1 VNTTLPIVTSH
12 AYRSLFTAL
21 CLALVL
27 CASSC
32 AEPKPE
38 VAVVLPDPVDST
50 DEDLDGVSVAPM
62 DGLDGPSAPDC
73 DPSALRVIEV
83 RPWTGGGVQVALEL
97 LEEGT
102 PVPDPASVSVAL
114 VLEDGSLEAVP
125 VGLGRVNDGLTA
137 LLLVPQ
143 EDGDAHEETLQAAH
157 QLVDALE
164 SSERIAILIA
174 DEELTLMADLTTRRS
189 HLHTRIDEVTPRL
202 AVDLPQ
208 ALASSRAMLSEIGGA
223 YGPLSR
229 EIISV
234 DGSVPGAMLAA
245 KSKARRT
252 STILVGV
259 CPDGAPLSSLTL
271 ATAQTACTLSAPEI
285 VEHVAQIP
293 CDAAAAAADAW
304 PWPDTIGFEL
314 NANQMEVYDAFHAAL
329 DKSDMTLQLTL
340 GASAPIEAQAHFR
353 GQSSLDCARKSYT
366 VNLKGSEAR
375 RLAPG
380 AANDEFYLIGQCLD
394 DGYFR
399 QLFANA
405 FYREHGLFPLDHRL
419 VEVTLNGESQG
430 AYMLLEK
437 PDETLPRDHLALEA
451 VIRRRFDPE
460 DKPEDVKFPK
470 DAAQAA
476 EVLGAYKETT
486 ALVQIEP
493 PESLGEALDA
503 RIDLDRHLLYL
514 AFQAVMQNGDYVDE
528 AYFYGVREG
537 ENPSAPLY
545 FRPMGW
551 DSDDLFSVCHHQ
563 GVHATPDPH
572 GVAFC
577 VEGDLELAI
586 YAADDLY
593 VRFAEHVE
601 TLLTQT
607 LTPDIV
613 AVRVGAVRDEL
624 FSVLDDEASCAA
636 MVEVGAADCAGLHA
650 HIEARMGDFLGKVAA
665 RNDELLDALSVWKA
679 GR

>member
-1 VNTTLPIVTSH
+1 MKIYAPLAHLTL
-12 AYRSLFTAL
+12 LFATLMA
-21 CLALVL
+21 
-27 CASSC
+27 CASGC
-32 AEPKPE
+32 AETASEPG
-38 VAVVLPDPVDST
+38 VTLPDPVDAGS
-50 DEDLDGVSVAPM
+50 DDLDGVTVASL
-62 DGLDGPSAPDC
+62 DGLDGPDTPSC
-73 DPSALRVIEV
+73 DPSALRVVDV

-97 LEEGT
+97 LT
-102 PVPDPASVSVAL
+102 QSAPVSDPESVSVAQ
-114 VLEDGSLEAVP
+114 VLDDGELGAVS
-125 VGLGRVNDGLTA
+125 VGTGRLTRGLTA
-137 LLLVPQ
+137 LLVVPTQ
-143 EDGDAHEETLQAAH
+143 DSAAH
-157 QLVDALE
+157 QARLQTAHDLVDALGT
-164 SSERIAILIA
+164 SERIAIVIA
-174 DEELTLMADLTTRRS
+174 DQELTLMADLTTRRA
-189 HLHTRIDEVTPRL
+189 HLHGRIDQITPRSSSDVAQ
-202 AVDLPQ
+202 AV
-208 ALASSRAMLSEIGGA
+208 ASIRATISAVGGVF
-223 YGPLSR
+223 GPLSR
-229 EIISV
+229 EVITV
-234 DGSVPGAMLAA
+234 DGDQSGEELAA
-245 KSKARRT
+245 DLEARRAA
-252 STILVGV
+252 TILVGV
-259 CPDGAPLSSLTL
+259 CPHGAPLSSLTL
-271 ATAQTACTLSAPEI
+271 ATADATCTLPAPKL

-293 CDAAAAAADAW
+293 CDAGAAAADAW
-304 PWPDTIGFEL
+304 PWPDTVALEL
-314 NANQMEVYDAFHAAL
+314 TAAQMELYDTYYDAL
-329 DKSDMTLQLTL
+329 DKSDMELLVSL
-340 GASAPIEAQAHFR
+340 GASVPMEATAHFR

-366 VNLKGSEAR
+366 VNLKGNEAR

-405 FYREHGLFPLDHRL
+405 FYREHALFPLDHRL
-419 VEVTLNGESQG
+419 VELTLNGESQG

-437 PDETLPRDHLALEA
+437 PDETLPGDHLALEA

-470 DAAQAA
+470 DVAQAT

-486 ALVQIEP
+486 ALVETEP
-493 PESLGEALDA
+493 TESLGEALDA

-537 ENPSAPLY
+537 ENPNAPLY

-586 YAADDLY
+586 YASDDLY
-593 VRFAEHVE
+593 DRFAQHVE

-607 LTPDIV
+607 LTPEIV
-613 AVRVGAVRDEL
+613 AQRVGAVRDEL

-636 MVEVGAADCAGLHA
+636 MVEVGAANCADLHA
-650 HIEARMGDFLGKVAA
+650 HIEARMGNFLGKVAA
-665 RNDELLDALSVWKA
+665 KNDELLDALSVWKA